1 MIEEK
6 RKKIYLGLESRDELG
21 LEPQLLLLLLSP
33 L

>member
-6 RKKIYLGLESRDELG
+6 RKKHTWGRDELR
-21 LEPQLLLLLLSP
+21 LEPLLLLLLLLSP